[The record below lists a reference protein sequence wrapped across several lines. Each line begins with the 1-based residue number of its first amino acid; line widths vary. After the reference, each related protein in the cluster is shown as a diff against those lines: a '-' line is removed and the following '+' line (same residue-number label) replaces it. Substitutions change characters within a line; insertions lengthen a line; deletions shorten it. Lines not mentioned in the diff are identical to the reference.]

1 MMKMAYINRIIEK
14 QIIEISNSYPVVMVC
29 GQRQVGK
36 STMLNHIKEDN
47 RKYVSLDDRNARR
60 LASEDPDL
68 FFDTYGYPIL
78 IDEFQ
83 KEPQILEKIK
93 DIVDKL
99 GYEGK
104 NNNGLFWLT
113 GSQKFKM
120 MKNITES
127 LAGRVAVFE
136 LSGFSQAELLGN
148 NYGIFNP
155 DINSLKNKK
164 TVPLSVHEVY
174 KRIFKGG
181 MPKIITTN
189 IDREIYYSNYIN
201 TYLERDVRDLEEVG
215 KINDFYNFL
224 VYMAA
229 RTAQELHY
237 DEIAKSIG
245 ISAPTAK
252 SWVTILERSGVIFIL
267 HPYSNNL
274 TDRLVKTPKVYFM
287 DTGLAAYL
295 CRWPNYETLENGNMD
310 GAFLETYVVSEIVKS
325 YYNSGHPVNNLYYYR
340 DIDKKEIDLL
350 IVDAE
355 NIYPIEIKKN
365 KSPNHA
371 DKNFEVLN
379 KFKMNVKP
387 GLIICLSDEL
397 IPYNRNC
404 WYCPISL
411 I

>member
-1 MMKMAYINRIIEK
+1 MVYINRIIEK
-14 QIIEISNSYPVVMVC
+14 RILEISNSYPVVMVC

-136 LSGFSQAELLGN
+136 LSGLSQAELLGN

-155 DINSLKNKK
+155 DINFLKSKK
-164 TVPLSVHEVY
+164 TIPLSVHEVY
-174 KRIFKGG
+174 KRIFNGG

-189 IDREIYYSNYIN
+189 IDREVYYSNYIN
-201 TYLERDVRDLEEVG
+201 TYLERDIRDLEEVG

-245 ISAPTAK
+245 VSAPTAK
-252 SWVTILERSGVIFIL
+252 SWVTMLERSGVIFIL

-274 TDRLVKTPKVYFM
+274 TDRLVKTPKAYFM

-365 KSPNHA
+365 KSPNHV

-411 I
+411 V

>member
-1 MMKMAYINRIIEK
+1 MKMTYINRIIEK
-14 QIIEISNSYPVVMVC
+14 QILEISNSYPVVMVC

>member
-1 MMKMAYINRIIEK
+1 MKYIKRTMEK
-14 QIIEISNSYPVVMVC
+14 QILKASKNYPVVMVC

-36 STMLNHIKEDN
+36 STMLNHIKEKS

-60 LASEDPDL
+60 LAHNDPDL
-68 FFDTYGYPIL
+68 FFETYGYPII

-83 KEPQILEKIK
+83 KEPSILEKIK

-99 GYEGK
+99 SYEGED
-104 NNNGLFWLT
+104 NNGLFWLT

-136 LSGFSQAELLGN
+136 LSSFSQAELN
-148 NYGIFNP
+148 NRTQDLFVP
-155 DINSLKNKK
+155 DVENLKNKEYSSL
-164 TVPLSVHEVY
+164 TVQKLYE
-174 KRIFKGG
+174 RIFNGG
-181 MPKIITTN
+181 MPKVNTTN
-189 IDREIYYSNYIN
+189 IDREKYYSDYIN
-201 TYLERDVRDLEEVG
+201 TYIERDIRELEQVG
-215 KINDFYNFL
+215 KLNEFYDFL
-224 VYMAA
+224 VYMAS

-237 DEIAKSIG
+237 DDIAKSIG
-245 ISAPTAK
+245 VSAPTAK
-252 SWVTILERSGVIFIL
+252 AWVSILERSGIIFIL
-267 HPYSNNL
+267 RPYYNKI

-295 CRWPNYETLENGNMD
+295 CRWPSYEVLANGNMD
-310 GAFLETYVVSEIVKS
+310 GAFLETFVVSEIVKS
-325 YYNSGHPVNNLYYYR
+325 YYNNGKPVNNLYYYR

-350 IVDAE
+350 VVTTE
-355 NIYPIEIKKN
+355 SIYPIEIKKN
-365 KSPNHA
+365 KTPNHP
-371 DKNFEVLN
+371 DKNFSVLK
-379 KFKMNVKP
+379 KFNLNIKT

-397 IPYNRNC
+397 IPYNKTC

>member
-1 MMKMAYINRIIEK
+1 MVYINRIIEK
-14 QIIEISNSYPVVMVC
+14 RILEISNSYPVVMVC

-136 LSGFSQAELLGN
+136 LSGLSQAELLGN

-155 DINSLKNKK
+155 DINFLKSKK
-164 TVPLSVHEVY
+164 TIPLSVHEVY
-174 KRIFKGG
+174 KRIFNGG

-189 IDREIYYSNYIN
+189 IDREVYYSNYIN
-201 TYLERDVRDLEEVG
+201 TYLERDIRDLEEVG
-215 KINDFYNFL
+215 KINNFYNFL

-245 ISAPTAK
+245 VSAPTAK
-252 SWVTILERSGVIFIL
+252 SWVTMLERSGVIFIL

-371 DKNFEVLN
+371 DKTFEVLN

-411 I
+411 V

>member
-1 MMKMAYINRIIEK
+1 MKMTYINRIIEK
-14 QIIEISNSYPVVMVC
+14 QILEISNSYPVVMVC

-189 IDREIYYSNYIN
+189 IDREIYYSYYIN
-201 TYLERDVRDLEEVG
+201 TYLERDVRDHEEVG
-215 KINDFYNFL
+215 KIYDFYNFL

>member
-1 MMKMAYINRIIEK
+1 MVYINRIIEK
-14 QIIEISNSYPVVMVC
+14 RILEISNSYPVVMVC

-78 IDEFQ
+78 IDEKQ

-136 LSGFSQAELLGN
+136 LSGLSQAELLGN

-155 DINSLKNKK
+155 DINFLKSKK
-164 TVPLSVHEVY
+164 TIPLSVHEVY
-174 KRIFKGG
+174 KRIFNGG

-189 IDREIYYSNYIN
+189 IDREVYYSNYIN
-201 TYLERDVRDLEEVG
+201 TYLERDIRDLEEVG

-245 ISAPTAK
+245 VSAPTAK
-252 SWVTILERSGVIFIL
+252 SWVTMLERSGVIFIL

-274 TDRLVKTPKVYFM
+274 TDRLVKTPKAYFM

-411 I
+411 V

>member
-1 MMKMAYINRIIEK
+1 MKMAYINRIIEK

-201 TYLERDVRDLEEVG
+201 TYLERDIRDLEEVG

-274 TDRLVKTPKVYFM
+274 SDRLVKTPKVYFM

>member
-1 MMKMAYINRIIEK
+1 MKMAYINRIIEK

-155 DINSLKNKK
+155 DISSLKNKK

-201 TYLERDVRDLEEVG
+201 TYLERDIRDLEEVG

-252 SWVTILERSGVIFIL
+252 SWVSILERSGVIFIL

-274 TDRLVKTPKVYFM
+274 SDRLVKTPKVYFM

>member
-1 MMKMAYINRIIEK
+1 MAYINRIIEK

-155 DINSLKNKK
+155 DINSLKNKN

-201 TYLERDVRDLEEVG
+201 TYLERDIRDLEEVG

-252 SWVTILERSGVIFIL
+252 SWVSILERSGVIFIL

>member
-1 MMKMAYINRIIEK
+1 MKMTYINRIIEK
-14 QIIEISNSYPVVMVC
+14 QILEISNSYPVVMVC

-325 YYNSGHPVNNLYYYR
+325 YYNSGHPVNNL
-340 DIDKKEIDLL
+340 
-350 IVDAE
+350 
-355 NIYPIEIKKN
+355 
-365 KSPNHA
+365 
-371 DKNFEVLN
+371 
-379 KFKMNVKP
+379 
-387 GLIICLSDEL
+387 
-397 IPYNRNC
+397 
-404 WYCPISL
+404 
-411 I
+411 

>member
-1 MMKMAYINRIIEK
+1 VVYISRTMEK
-14 QIIEISNSYPVVMVC
+14 QIIEASKNYSVIMVC

-36 STMLNHIKEDN
+36 STMLNHIKESN

-60 LASEDPDL
+60 LAHEDPDL
-68 FFDTYGYPIL
+68 FFETYGYPII

-83 KEPQILEKIK
+83 KEPAILEKIK

-99 GYEGK
+99 SYEGK
-104 NNNGLFWLT
+104 DNNGLFWLT

-136 LSGFSQAELLGN
+136 LSGFSQSELNDLN
-148 NYGIFNP
+148 RELFTP
-155 DINSLKNKK
+155 DIESLKKRK
-164 TVPLSVHEVY
+164 IVPFTVYDVY
-174 KRIFKGG
+174 KNIFKGG
-181 MPKIITTN
+181 MPKVN
-189 IDREIYYSNYIN
+189 VSDIDREKYYSDYIN
-201 TYLERDVRDLEEVG
+201 TYIERDIRDLEQVG
-215 KINDFYNFL
+215 KLNEFYDFL
-224 VYMAA
+224 VYMAS

-237 DEIAKSIG
+237 DEISKSIG

-252 SWVTILERSGVIFIL
+252 SWVTILERSGIIFIL
-267 HPYSNNL
+267 RPYYNNIS
-274 TDRLVKTPKVYFM
+274 DRLVKIPKVYFM

-295 CRWPNYETLENGNMD
+295 CRWPNAETLANGNMD

-325 YYNSGHPVNNLYYYR
+325 YYNNGKPINNFYYYR

-355 NIYPIEIKKN
+355 NIFPIEIKKN
-365 KSPNHA
+365 KAPNHP
-371 DKNFEVLN
+371 DKNFSVLQ
-379 KFKMNVKP
+379 KFKLNIKP
-387 GLIICLSDEL
+387 GIVICLSDEF
-397 IPYNRNC
+397 IPYNKNC

>member
-1 MMKMAYINRIIEK
+1 MKMTYINRIIEK
-14 QIIEISNSYPVVMVC
+14 QILEISNSYPVVMVC

-201 TYLERDVRDLEEVG
+201 TYLERDIRDLEEVG

-274 TDRLVKTPKVYFM
+274 SDRLVKTPKVYFM

>member
-1 MMKMAYINRIIEK
+1 MVYINRIIEK
-14 QIIEISNSYPVVMVC
+14 RILEISNSYPVVMVC

-136 LSGFSQAELLGN
+136 LSGLSQAELLGN

-155 DINSLKNKK
+155 DINFLKSKK
-164 TVPLSVHEVY
+164 TIPLSVHEVY
-174 KRIFKGG
+174 KRIFNGG

-189 IDREIYYSNYIN
+189 IDREVYYSNYIN
-201 TYLERDVRDLEEVG
+201 TYLERDIRDLEEVG
-215 KINDFYNFL
+215 KINNFYNFL

-245 ISAPTAK
+245 VSAPTAK
-252 SWVTILERSGVIFIL
+252 SWVTMLERSGVIFIL

-411 I
+411 V